1 MSYVWSRGLT
11 ISVGS
16 LPTISQVTISADK
29 TKVNVGEAVHIYV
42 NFTLDRAASNDVLV
56 EVVLAEGTKSNIIK
70 RDQTYVLAGD
80 TRGSIGFTVIFNNAG
95 TYTIYGGARVVGWA

>member
-1 MSYVWSRGLT
+1 MSYIWSSGLT

-16 LPTISQVTISADK
+16 LPSISQVTISADK
-29 TKVNVGEAVHIYV
+29 TKVNVGEPVHIYV
-42 NFTLDRAASNDVLV
+42 YFTLDKAASQDVLV

-80 TRGSIGFTVIFNNAG
+80 NKGSLGLTVIFNNPG